1 MQTGYGHLTYCSNIH
16 PGVSWE
22 DHFRELK
29 ENLPYVRQQVAGN
42 GPMAIGLRCA
52 NEASL
57 ELAQPARLREFRQ
70 WLDDNGLYIF
80 CINGFPYGSFHG
92 SVVKDQVHSPDW
104 TRSERVAYT
113 KRLFEILA
121 ALLPEGTHGG
131 VSTPPLSYRHWW
143 PAEGELQDAVGRA
156 TANILDIVAFLI
168 ELEADTGRFLHLDI
182 EPEPDGILD
191 NGRDFFEWYE
201 KQLIPAAVSYLGE
214 KKGYGEEESGN
225 AVRRYVQLC
234 YDVCHFAV
242 SYESPGQV
250 MQKLRET
257 GIRVGRLQVSSAL
270 RVDLSDRKEEKLVAL
285 AAFNEPVYLHQVV
298 ARRAD
303 HSLLHYTD
311 LDKALADDISE
322 HVEWRIHFHVPLFLE
337 TYGLLNSTQPDITEV
352 LAIQKD
358 EAFTDYLE
366 VETYTWGVL
375 PTPLQMPVSDSIVR
389 ELNWVKQQLETENN
403 E

>member
-1 MQTGYGHLTYCSNIH
+1 MQTRYGHLTYCSNIH

-29 ENLPYVRQQVAGN
+29 ENLPYIRQQVAGS

-57 ELAQPARLREFRQ
+57 ELSRPARLKEFRQ

-92 SVVKDQVHSPDW
+92 SVVKDLVHSPDW
-104 TRSERVAYT
+104 TTNERVEYT
-113 KRLFEILA
+113 KRLFRILA
-121 ALLPEGTHGG
+121 TLLPEGMHGG

-143 PAEGELQDAVGRA
+143 ATEAELQGAVDKA
-156 TANILDIVAFLI
+156 TANVLDTVAFLI
-168 ELEADTGRFLHLDI
+168 DLEAATGRFLHLDI

-201 KQLIPAAVSYLGE
+201 KRLIPAAVSYLEE
-214 KKGYGEEESGN
+214 KKGYGKEESGN

-242 SYESPGQV
+242 SYESPGPV

-270 RVDLSDRKEEKLVAL
+270 RVDLSDRKEEKLAAL

-298 ARRAD
+298 ARKND
-303 HSLLHYTD
+303 QSFLHYAD
-311 LDKALADDISE
+311 LDQALADDASE
-322 HVEWRIHFHVPLFLE
+322 HAEWRIHFHVPLFLE
-337 TYGLLNSTQPDITEV
+337 TYGLLNPTQHDIRLV
-352 LAIQKD
+352 LAIQKK

-375 PTPLQMPVSDSIVR
+375 PAPLQMPVSDSIVR
-389 ELNWVKQQLETENN
+389 ELTWVKQQLDADDN